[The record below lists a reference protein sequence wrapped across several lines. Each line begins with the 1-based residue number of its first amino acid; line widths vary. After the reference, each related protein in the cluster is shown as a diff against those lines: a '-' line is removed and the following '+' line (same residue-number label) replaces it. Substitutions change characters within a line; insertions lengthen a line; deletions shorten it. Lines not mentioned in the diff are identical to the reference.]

1 MTEQSVES
9 QQFKHS
15 EKPKFHLGLDIGSIS
30 VNAVV
35 IDDSKKVLVNRY
47 EYCYGKPFDVL
58 LRVLDEIVAEFGF
71 SSISSL
77 AFTGSGGKQ
86 AAELTGGV
94 FVNEIIAQSTSV
106 GELYPQIRT
115 IIEMGGEDS
124 KLIFME
130 NGTTTAYSRLSD
142 FSMNSLCAAGT
153 GSFLDQQAN
162 RIEVPIIN
170 EFGEMALKSV
180 NPPRIAGRCSV
191 FAKSDM
197 IHLQQIATPLH
208 DIVAGLCFAVA
219 RNFKSTLGRGKKFE
233 KPFIFQGGVAANV
246 GMVRAF
252 REIFELEDGELL
264 IPEYHASMGALGA
277 IFHALKHQNG
287 NAVGFKGTEEIKNY
301 LASDRSNTARLGILN
316 MSKAEYNKT
325 VKQIPKDGTKTE
337 VFLGIDVGSL
347 STNVVLIDAENNV
360 IARRYL
366 PTASKPLNAIQ
377 RGLKEIYEEIGEH
390 VTVIGAGT
398 TGSGRYLTGDFIG
411 ADTIQNEITA
421 QATAA
426 IAYDPTVD
434 TIFEIGGQ
442 DSKYIS
448 IENGVV
454 VDFEMNKVCAA
465 GTGSFLEEQA
475 DKLDISIVEQFAD
488 FAFKSEKPVR
498 LGDRCTVFMES
509 DLNSHQQ
516 KGADIPDLVGGLAYS
531 IVQNYI
537 HKVVGDKPVGNK
549 IFFQGG
555 VTNNKAVVA
564 AFEKVTGKP
573 IIIPPHFDVT
583 GAIGAAILA
592 RNSMIEGQRTRFKGF
607 DISKIP
613 FTISSFTCHACTN
626 NCEIQQIKIEGESK
640 KLFYGGRCE
649 KYELD
654 ERKGKGKD
662 IPNLF
667 EERLAM
673 LMGDYCE
680 EPENGKTTIG
690 IPRALM
696 VFYQQFPFWRTFFEE
711 LGFRIV
717 LSEPSN
723 QQIVTRS
730 IELMVSETCL
740 PVELMHGHVDNLLS
754 KKVDYIFQPFI
765 VNAKGKKDNPT
776 NNCNCPWI
784 QSYPFMVRSAFT
796 DTKIREL
803 FLTPTLHFRYFE
815 RALKKELSAFMKE
828 KFGIPVSKTKKVID
842 IADAAQTKFEAA
854 VLKRGKEV
862 MASLPKDKK
871 ALVILGRPY
880 NTTDPLLNLRLIE
893 KLINL
898 NTLPIPVDFLPL
910 LEENIFD
917 DYKMMYWPNGQKIM
931 SASRIVRKN
940 DNLYAVYMGNFRCGP
955 DSFLTHFVRKEMK
968 GKPYLH
974 LEVDEHSADAGL
986 ITRCEAFLD
995 SLTGYQKVKGVKTEI
1010 EKPQV
1015 VHSKSL
1021 DGRTLY
1027 LPYAGDTVY
1036 MIAAAARSCGIDAQ
1050 VLPMQDA
1057 TDLEIARKHTNGQ
1070 ECFPAICTTGNFL
1083 KKLLEPGIDP
1093 KKISFFMPDHNGPC
1107 RFGDYNKLH
1116 RIIFDKLGYDDV
1128 HLMTPSNND
1137 AYADLAGDKSKNFR
1151 KNAWSG
1157 IVGLDILRRLLQERR
1172 PYELVKGETDKVYL
1186 KYREELVNSIAS
1198 GAKDVGAVLERAG
1211 KAFHAVE
1218 ANFEKRKPVISIVG
1232 EIFMRDNPFCSGHLI
1247 ERLEALG
1254 AETIIA
1260 PFGEWLHYSSYRYWR
1275 DSVWKGDL
1283 KGLFKSKVQQV
1294 YQHFVAKKLNGR
1306 VVDYLNMRKD
1316 LEIDEILKLCGPYIH
1331 KDYDGDPPIA
1341 LGSAAGLVEMGISGV
1356 AHILPFTCMPGTIVC
1371 AVSNDFKKDHHNI
1384 PWLNYA
1390 YDGQEDSSIETRL
1403 QAFMHQAKEYSAT
1416 NGFDK
1421 PVNWFKPVES
1431 LK

>member
-1 MTEQSVES
+1 MRD
-9 QQFKHS
+9 S
-15 EKPKFHLGLDIGSIS
+15 EYSTKQVNSKLNLGLDIGSTS

-35 IDDSKKVLVNRY
+35 IDDSGNIIENRY

-58 LRVLDEIVAEFGF
+58 VRVLDEIIKTYGF
-71 SSISSL
+71 DSIGKA

-86 AAELTGGV
+86 AAELAGGT

-106 GELYPQIRT
+106 SILYPHIRT

-130 NGTTTAYSRLSD
+130 NGTTTSYSRLSD

-162 RIEVPIIN
+162 RIEVPIEE
-170 EFGEMALKSV
+170 EFGKLALMSE

-233 KPFIFQGGVAANV
+233 KPFIFQGGVAANA

-252 REIFELEDGELL
+252 REIFELNKDELL
-264 IPEYHASMGALGA
+264 IPQYHASMGALGA
-277 IFHALKHQNG
+277 IFHSVKSLNG
-287 NAVGFKGTEEIKNY
+287 SAVAFKGTGNIKSY
-301 LASDRSNTARLGILN
+301 LASDRSNTARLSSLKV
-316 MSKAEYNKT
+316 SDALYNKE
-325 VKQIPKDGTKTE
+325 VKQILNNGSKTE
-337 VFLGIDVGSL
+337 VYLGVDVGSL
-347 STNVVLIDAENNV
+347 STNVVLIDKLNNV

-377 RGLKEIYEEIGEH
+377 RGLKEIFTEVGEK
-390 VTVIGAGT
+390 VTVMAVGT

-475 DKLDISIVEQFAD
+475 DKLDISIFDQFAD

-516 KGADIPDLVGGLAYS
+516 KGAGIPDLVGGLAYS

-537 HKVVGDKPVGNK
+537 HKVVGDKPIGNK

-592 RNSMIEGQRTRFKGF
+592 RNSMAEGQKTQFKGF
-607 DISKIP
+607 NISEIP
-613 FTISSFTCHACTN
+613 FSISSFTCHACTN
-626 NCEIQQIKIEGESK
+626 NCEIQRIKIEGETK
-640 KLFYGGRCE
+640 MLFYGGRCE

-667 EERLAM
+667 EERLSM
-673 LMGDYCE
+673 LMGDYRE
-680 EPENGKTTIG
+680 EPENGKISIG

-696 VFYQQFPFWRTFFEE
+696 VFYQQFPFWRYFFNE
-711 LGFRIV
+711 LGFRVV
-717 LSEPSN
+717 LSDPSD

-730 IELMVSETCL
+730 IDLMVSETCL
-740 PVELMHGHVDNLLS
+740 PVELMHGHVDNLLQ
-754 KKVDYIFQPFI
+754 KNVDYIFQPFI

-796 DTKIREL
+796 DEKIRDK

-815 RALKKELSAFMKE
+815 RALKKELPQFMKE
-828 KFGIPVSKTKKVID
+828 KFGIAVSKTRKVID
-842 IADAAQTKFEAA
+842 AADAVQVAFEEAIRA
-854 VLKRGKEV
+854 RGKEV
-862 MASLPKDKK
+862 LAKLPKDKK
-871 ALVILGRPY
+871 VLVVLGRPY

-898 NTLPIPVDFLPL
+898 DTLPVPVDFLPL
-910 LEENIFD
+910 LEENIFE

-940 DNLYAVYMGNFRCGP
+940 DNLFAVYLGNFRCGP
-955 DSFLTHFVRKEMK
+955 DSFLTHFVREEMK

-995 SLTGYQKVKGVKTEI
+995 SLDGYQKVHATSTEA
-1010 EKPQV
+1010 
-1015 VHSKSL
+1015 VHVHIKHSRSL

-1027 LPYAGDTVY
+1027 LPYAGDTVHI
-1036 MIAAAARSCGIDAQ
+1036 IAAAARSCGIDAQ

-1070 ECFPAICTTGNFL
+1070 ECFPAICTTGSFL
-1083 KKLLEPGIDP
+1083 KKLMEPGVDP
-1093 KKISFFMPDHNGPC
+1093 EKISFFMPDHNGPC

-1116 RIIFDKLGYDDV
+1116 RIIFDKLGYEHA
-1128 HLMTPSNND
+1128 HLMTPSNED
-1137 AYADLAGDKSKNFR
+1137 AYADLAGDKSRTFR
-1151 KNAWSG
+1151 MNAWSG
-1157 IVGLDILRRLLQERR
+1157 IVGIDILRRLLQERR
-1172 PYELVKGETDKVYL
+1172 PYELVKGETNLVYKRNL
-1186 KYREELVNSIAS
+1186 DLLIHSVAN
-1198 GAKDVGAVLERAG
+1198 GAKDVGAVIEKAG
-1211 KAFHAVE
+1211 KEFHALG
-1218 ANFEKRKPVISIVG
+1218 ANFEKRKPVIAVVG
-1232 EIFMRDNPFCSGHLI
+1232 EIFMRDNPFCSGFLI
-1247 ERLEALG
+1247 DRLEALG
-1254 AETIIA
+1254 AETIIS

-1275 DSVWKGDL
+1275 DSVWKGSL
-1283 KGLFKSKVQQV
+1283 KGLFKSKFQQV
-1294 YQHFVAKKLNGR
+1294 YQHYTAKQITSHVKDFLTLR
-1306 VVDYLNMRKD
+1306 ED
-1316 LEIDEILKLCGPYIH
+1316 LEIDKILEMCSPYIH

-1341 LGSAAGLVEMGISGV
+1341 LGSAAGLMETGISGV
-1356 AHILPFTCMPGTIVC
+1356 ANILPFTCMPGTIIC

-1390 YDGQEDSSIETRL
+1390 YDGQEDNSIETRL
-1403 QAFMHQAKEYSAT
+1403 QAFMHQAKEFSAA
-1416 NGFDK
+1416 NGFDQ
-1421 PVNWFKPVES
+1421 PVNWFKEPSDLV
-1431 LK
+1431 KK

>member
-1 MTEQSVES
+1 MRD
-9 QQFKHS
+9 S
-15 EKPKFHLGLDIGSIS
+15 EYTKITGNNDLHLGLDIGSIS

-35 IDDSKKVLVNRY
+35 IDDSKQVIENRY

-58 LRVLDEIVAEFGF
+58 LRILDEIIATYGIDAIG
-71 SSISSL
+71 SI

-86 AAELTGGV
+86 AAELAGGT

-106 GELYPQIRT
+106 SALYPHIRT
-115 IIEMGGEDS
+115 VIEMGGEDS

-130 NGTTTAYSRLSD
+130 NGTTTEFSRLSD
-142 FSMNSLCAAGT
+142 FAMNSLCAAGT

-162 RIEVPIIN
+162 RIEVPIEN
-170 EFGEMALKSV
+170 EFGKLALLSE

-233 KPFIFQGGVAANV
+233 KPFIFQGGVAANA

-252 REIFELEDGELL
+252 REIFELGEDELL

-277 IFHALKHQNG
+277 IFHTLKNQNG
-287 NAVGFKGTEEIKNY
+287 QAVAFKGTKEIKDY
-301 LASDRSNTARLGILN
+301 LASDRSNTARLSSLSL
-316 MSKAEYNKT
+316 SKAEYNKV
-325 VKQIPKDGTKTE
+325 VKQIPKDGTITE
-337 VFLGIDVGSL
+337 VYLGVDVGSL
-347 STNVVLIDAENNV
+347 STNVVLIDSENNV

-377 RGLKEIYEEIGEH
+377 RGLKEIYEEIGAH
-390 VTVIGAGT
+390 VSVIGVGT

-411 ADTIQNEITA
+411 ADSIQNEITA

-475 DKLDISIVEQFAD
+475 DKLDITIVDQFANM
-488 FAFKSEKPVR
+488 AFLSEKPVR

-537 HKVVGDKPVGNK
+537 QKVVGDKPVGNK

-564 AFEKVTGKP
+564 AFEKVTGKS

-592 RNSMIEGQRTRFKGF
+592 RNSMAEGRRTRFKGF
-607 DISKIP
+607 NISEIP
-613 FTISSFTCHACTN
+613 FSISSFTCHACTN
-626 NCEIQQIKIEGESK
+626 NCEIQRIKIEGETK
-640 KLFYGGRCE
+640 MLFYGGRCE

-673 LMGDYCE
+673 LLGDYVE
-680 EPENGKTTIG
+680 QPANGKITIG

-696 VFYQQFPFWRTFFEE
+696 VFYQQFPFWRSFFEQ
-711 LGFRIV
+711 LGFRVVI
-717 LSEPSN
+717 SDPSD

-730 IELMVSETCL
+730 IDLMVAETCL
-740 PVELMHGHVDNLLS
+740 PVELMHGYVDNLLG
-754 KKVDYIFQPFI
+754 KKVDYVFQPFI
-765 VNAKGKKDNPT
+765 VNAKGVKDNPT

-784 QSYPFMVRSAFT
+784 QSYPFMVRSAFS
-796 DTKIREL
+796 DTGIREK

-815 RALKKELSAFMKE
+815 RALKKELPQFMKE

-842 IADAAQTKFEAA
+842 RADEIQIAFEESVKERGRE
-854 VLKRGKEV
+854 VL
-862 MASLPKDKK
+862 ANLPKDKK

-880 NTTDPLLNLRLIE
+880 NTTDPLLNLRLVE

-910 LEENIFD
+910 LEENIFEE
-917 DYKMMYWPNGQKIM
+917 YRMMYWPNGQKIM
-931 SASRIVRKN
+931 SASRIVKRS
-940 DNLYAVYMGNFRCGP
+940 DNMYAVYMGNFRCGP
-955 DSFLTHFVRKEMK
+955 DSFLTHFVRDEMK

-974 LEVDEHSADAGL
+974 IEVDEHSADAGL

-995 SLTGYQKVKGVKTEI
+995 SLDGYQKVKGINSEETVAVKI
-1010 EKPQV
+1010 K
-1015 VHSKSL
+1015 HSRSL

-1027 LPYAGDTVY
+1027 LPYAGDTVHI
-1036 MIAAAARSCGIDAQ
+1036 IAAAARSCGIDAQ

-1057 TDLEIARKHTNGQ
+1057 SDLEIARKHTNGQ
-1070 ECFPAICTTGNFL
+1070 ECFPAIATTGSFL
-1083 KKLLEPGIDP
+1083 KKLMEPGVDP
-1093 KKISFFMPDHNGPC
+1093 QKVSFFMPDHNGPC

-1116 RIIFDKLGYDDV
+1116 RIIFDKLGYEQA
-1128 HLMTPSNND
+1128 HLMTPSNED
-1137 AYADLAGDKSKNFR
+1137 AYADLAGDKSRTFR
-1151 KNAWSG
+1151 MNAWSG
-1157 IVGLDILRRLLQERR
+1157 IVGIDILRRLLQERR
-1172 PYELVKGETDKVYL
+1172 PYELVKGETNLVYKKSL
-1186 KYREELVNSIAS
+1186 DELVDAVAN
-1198 GAKDVGAVLERAG
+1198 GAKNVGDVLEKAG
-1211 KAFHAVE
+1211 LAFKAVE
-1218 ANFEKRKPVISIVG
+1218 ADFKKRKPVIAIVG

-1247 ERLEALG
+1247 ERLETLG
-1254 AETIIA
+1254 AETLIA

-1275 DSVWKGDL
+1275 DSMWKGSL
-1283 KGLFKSKVQQV
+1283 KGLFKSKFQQV
-1294 YQHFVAKKLNGR
+1294 YQHYTQKQLTGHVKEFLTLR
-1306 VVDYLNMRKD
+1306 DD
-1316 LEIDEILKLCGPYIH
+1316 LEIDKILELCGPFIH
-1331 KDYDGDPPIA
+1331 KDYDGDPAIA
-1341 LGSAAGLVEMGISGV
+1341 LGSAAGLVEMNISGV
-1356 AHILPFTCMPGTIVC
+1356 ANILPFTCMPGTIIC
-1371 AVSNDFKKDHHNI
+1371 AVSNDFKKAHHNI

-1390 YDGQEDSSIETRL
+1390 YDGQEDSGIETRL
-1403 QAFMHQAKEYSAT
+1403 QAFMHQAKEFSAT
-1416 NGFDK
+1416 NGYHMSE
-1421 PVNWFKPVES
+1421 NWFK
-1431 LK
+1431 

>member
-1 MTEQSVES
+1 MKET
-9 QQFKHS
+9 HS
-15 EKPKFHLGLDIGSIS
+15 PGSIPPAKFHLGFDIGSIS
-30 VNAVV
+30 VNAVM
-35 IDDSKKVLVNRY
+35 IDDSKKVLQNRY
-47 EYCYGKPFDVL
+47 EYCHGKPFHVL
-58 LRVLDEIVAEFGF
+58 FKVLEEMIAGIEYN
-71 SSISSL
+71 SIGKV

-86 AAELTGGV
+86 AALLTGGN

-106 GELYPQIRT
+106 AELYPQIRT
-115 IIEMGGEDS
+115 VIEMGGEDS

-130 NGTTTAYSRLSD
+130 NGTSSGHTRLSD

-162 RIEVPIIN
+162 RIEVKIEN
-170 EFGEMALKSV
+170 EFGELALKSV

-197 IHLQQIATPLH
+197 IHLQQVATPLH

-233 KPFIFQGGVAANV
+233 KPFVFQGGVAANA
-246 GMVRAF
+246 GMVRAIK
-252 REIFELEDGELL
+252 EIFELNENEL
-264 IPEYHASMGALGA
+264 IVPEYHASMGALGA
-277 IFHALKHQNG
+277 VFHILKSGNG
-287 NAVGFKGTEEIKNY
+287 QLSNFKGTEELRNY
-301 LASDRSNTARLGILN
+301 LAGDKSNSASLARLKE
-316 MSKAEYNKT
+316 SKAEYNKQ
-325 VKQIPKDGTKTE
+325 VFLIPKNGTKTP
-337 VFLGIDVGSL
+337 VYLGVDVGSL
-347 STNVVLIDAENNV
+347 STNVVLIDEKNNV

-377 RGLKEIYEEIGEH
+377 RGLSEIYDEIGEH
-390 VTVIGAGT
+390 VEVVGVGT

-475 DKLDISIVEQFAD
+475 DKLNINIVDQFAD
-488 FAFKSEKPVR
+488 LALKTEKPVR

-516 KGADIPDLVGGLAYS
+516 KGAGVDELVGGLAYS

-564 AFEKVTGKP
+564 AFEQVTGKP

-592 RNSMIEGQRTRFKGF
+592 KRSMANGQKTSFKGF
-607 DISKIP
+607 DISKIS
-613 FTISSFTCHACTN
+613 FQVSSFTCHACN
-626 NCEIQQIKIEGESK
+626 NDCEIQQVKIGDESR

-654 ERKGKGKD
+654 ERKSKKSD

-667 EERLAM
+667 EERLEM
-673 LMGDYCE
+673 LLDGFTE
-680 EPENGKTTIG
+680 TPANGKITIG
-690 IPRALM
+690 IPRSLM
-696 VFYQQFPFWRTFFEE
+696 LFYQQFPFWRTFFEE
-711 LGFRIV
+711 LGFHVV

-730 IELMVSETCL
+730 IELMVAETCL
-740 PVELMHGHVDNLLS
+740 PVELMHGHVENLLN
-754 KKVDYIFQPFI
+754 KKVDFVFQPFI
-765 VNAKGKKDNPT
+765 VNAKGTSDNPT

-784 QSYPFMVRSAFT
+784 QSFPFMVRSAFT
-796 DTKIREL
+796 DPSIREK

-815 RALKKELSAFMKE
+815 RVLKKELSAFMKE
-828 KFGIPVSKTKKVID
+828 KFGIPVKKSMKAIELADSK
-842 IADAAQTKFEAA
+842 QNQFESS
-854 VLKRGKEV
+854 VKRRGAEV
-862 MASLPKDKK
+862 FANLPKDKK
-871 ALVILGRPY
+871 VLVILGRPY

-893 KLINL
+893 KLIKL
-898 NTLPIPVDFLPL
+898 NTLPVPVDFLPL
-910 LEENIFD
+910 QNENIFAE
-917 DYKMMYWPNGQKIM
+917 YRMMYWPNGQKILA
-931 SASRIVRKN
+931 ASRLVQKT
-940 DNLYAVYMGNFRCGP
+940 DNLFAVYLGNFRCGP
-955 DSFLTHFVRKEMK
+955 DSFLTHFVRKEMN

-974 LEVDEHSADAGL
+974 LEVDEHSADAGM

-995 SLTGYQKVKGVKTEI
+995 SLEGYQKVKGNISAKQ
-1010 EKPQV
+1010 KKQV
-1015 VHSKSL
+1015 VHSKYL
-1021 DGRTLY
+1021 EGRTLWF
-1027 LPYAGDTVY
+1027 PYAGDTVY
-1036 MIAAAARSCGIDAQ
+1036 VLAAAVRSCGINAH

-1057 TDLEIARKHTNGQ
+1057 SDLELARKHTNGQ

-1083 KKLLEPGIDP
+1083 KKLLEPGVDP
-1093 KKISFFMPDHNGPC
+1093 KKISFFMPNHNGPC
-1107 RFGDYNKLH
+1107 RFGDYNKLQ
-1116 RIIFDKLGYDDV
+1116 RIIFDKLGFEEV
-1128 HLMTPSNND
+1128 HIMSPSNDD
-1137 AYADLAGDKSKNFR
+1137 AYADLVGKDSKKFR
-1151 KNAWSG
+1151 KNAWHG
-1157 IVGLDILRRLLQERR
+1157 IVGIDLLRRLLQERR
-1172 PYELVKGETDKVYL
+1172 PYELTKGQSDQVYM
-1186 KYREELVNSIAS
+1186 KYRSELEKEIES
-1198 GAKDVGAVLERAG
+1198 GAKNVGGVLQRAA
-1211 KAFHAVE
+1211 KAFQEVE
-1218 ANFEKRKPVISIVG
+1218 ANLEKRKPVIAVVG
-1232 EIFMRDNPFCSGHLI
+1232 EIFMRDNPYCSGFLI

-1260 PFGEWLHYSSYRYWR
+1260 PFGEWLQYSSYRYWR
-1275 DSVWKGDL
+1275 DSVWKGDI
-1283 KGLFKSKVQQV
+1283 KGLFKSKIQKV
-1294 YQHFVAKKLNGR
+1294 YQHFIANKIKGQVD
-1306 VVDYLNMRKD
+1306 DYLTLRKE
-1316 LEIDEILKLCGPYIH
+1316 LEIDEILKLCSPYIH

-1341 LGSAAGLVEMGISGV
+1341 LGTAAGLVEMNISGV
-1356 AHILPFTCMPGTIVC
+1356 ANILPFTCMPGTIIC
-1371 AVSNDFKKDHHNI
+1371 SVSNDFKKDHHNI
-1384 PWLNYA
+1384 PWLNFA
-1390 YDGQEDSSIETRL
+1390 YDGQEDSGIETRL
-1403 QAFMHQAKEYSAT
+1403 QAFMHQAKEYAEMH
-1416 NGFDK
+1416 GFGSTTGWYK
-1421 PVNWFKPVES
+1421 EKETAS
-1431 LK
+1431 